1 MNKKTKP
8 PSCTRAFV
16 VANIGDEVDSFC
28 QRSDRYKELL
38 FEYDLLSE
46 RALFW
51 PMESD
56 LLVASQLAIPAE
68 FVEWVARL
76 FNKSIKVI
84 SPPNSAQPLLEFLS
98 EKKQIEEVKEWM
110 GRDSQTPVS
119 LVSYSISENLNKY
132 VKLLGSQGI
141 FLNPKT
147 LPSDD
152 FVQKR
157 RYYSSKFGFK
167 SIIKTLNQN
176 GHPILGSAYRCCNNL
191 GEAYQATI
199 DFLASG
205 RDVII
210 KPTDG
215 NSGLGSL
222 RFYTDDLNNPR
233 IIRAQLEENTY
244 LKNNKIMV
252 EELLKVKAGDLQSP
266 SLEIYVPAEP
276 EKPGML
282 YWSQQILSPE
292 GNFLGVVMDHIDH
305 QSSAT
310 RQAEEDALAI
320 ADFLQK
326 QGYRGH
332 FDTDYIIRE
341 DGRYIPIEINI
352 RRTGGT
358 HVYSAM
364 KTLLGDDAENLVI
377 ISREEFRTGAPQSRE
392 IVREKLH
399 DLFIT
404 DEKKTGMLL
413 INVNMLRVN
422 TIGFIVIERT
432 LERAFQLQ
440 DEIRMRLM
448 SDLAMKEVLSVPVV
462 PAVPVVKPTRYPAGY
477 HPRPGAS
484 Y

>member
-1 MNKKTKP
+1 M
-8 PSCTRAFV
+8 
-16 VANIGDEVDSFC
+16 
-28 QRSDRYKELL
+28 
-38 FEYDLLSE
+38 
-46 RALFW
+46 
-51 PMESD
+51 
-56 LLVASQLAIPAE
+56 
-68 FVEWVARL
+68 
-76 FNKSIKVI
+76 
-84 SPPNSAQPLLEFLS
+84 
-98 EKKQIEEVKEWM
+98 
-110 GRDSQTPVS
+110 
-119 LVSYSISENLNKY
+119 
-132 VKLLGSQGI
+132 
-141 FLNPKT
+141 
-147 LPSDD
+147 
-152 FVQKR
+152 
-157 RYYSSKFGFK
+157 
-167 SIIKTLNQN
+167 
-176 GHPILGSAYRCCNNL
+176 
-191 GEAYQATI
+191 
-199 DFLASG
+199 
-205 RDVII
+205 II

-377 ISREEFRTGAPQSRE
+377 ISREEFRTGAPQSWE